1 VRSLIFQAL
10 TEPNRLVLAPRAEA
24 DIGFGPV
31 EDIGGRG
38 LGVTDQQETSFLQGL
53 APGEEK

>member
-1 VRSLIFQAL
+1 MIFQAL
-10 TEPNRLVLAPRAEA
+10 TEPHGLVLARAEA

-53 APGEEK
+53 APSRGNEKD